1 MPPTAVLSELQ
12 SPWGQ
17 SRYTKYCILGF
28 MLFTMK
34 LMVSTTQLGVVLTF
48 DAVEEILTFPYDQN
62 NDQYFS
68 MVIVMFFVFPTVK
81 IAFLRKLEIILC

>member
-1 MPPTAVLSELQ
+1 
-12 SPWGQ
+12 
-17 SRYTKYCILGF
+17 

-81 IAFLRKLEIILC
+81 IAFLRKLEIILY

>member
-1 MPPTAVLSELQ
+1 
-12 SPWGQ
+12 
-17 SRYTKYCILGF
+17 
-28 MLFTMK
+28 MK

-81 IAFLRKLEIILC
+81 ITFLRKLEIILC